1 MDSSKDLQTSFLASL
16 TPNEL
21 RRLVYDWE
29 LWARPDQL
37 PPEGDWISWLV
48 LGGRGAGKTRT
59 GAEWVKALVQGR
71 MPFATQPYGRIALI
85 GETLQDARD
94 VMVEGVS
101 GLLAIHDTRDRPNWR
116 PSRRRLE
123 WPNGAVAQIFSAED
137 PESLRGP
144 QFDAAWGDE
153 LAKWRHAEATWDML
167 QFGLRLGQKPRQI
180 LTTTPKP
187 TPLLKRLMAD
197 PSVAISHAPTRANL
211 ANLAPG
217 FLDTI
222 VRRYEGSRLGR
233 QELDG
238 ELIEDRAD
246 ALWKRDQLDRLRI
259 DDPPA
264 ILSRIVVA
272 IDPPATS
279 GKSADAC
286 GLVVAGLDAEG
297 LCYILRDSTL
307 ANASPTAWAN
317 KAIALYNRFEAD
329 CVVAEVNQGGE
340 MVTTI
345 LGNID
350 ATVPVRP
357 VRATRGKYLRA
368 EPVSALYEQGRV
380 RHVGNMA
387 ELEDEMCDFGLDGLT
402 SGKSPDRLDAMVWAV
417 THLCLSDRSQPKV
430 RAI

>member
-71 MPFATQPYGRIALI
+71 MPFATQSYGRIALI

-101 GLLAIHDTRDRPNWR
+101 GLLAIHDIKDRPNWR

-180 LTTTPKP
+180 VTTTPKP

-197 PSVAISHAPTRANL
+197 PSVAISHAPTRTNL

-246 ALWKRDQLDRLRI
+246 ALWKRDQLDRLRARSVSFNAESAPTTSQQGAAFKWGRKEQRPKPHAGRSGLAGSASSGAGFPWASI
-259 DDPPA
+259 FAMASRQLGWTPSA
-264 ILSRIVVA
+264 IWA
-272 IDPPATS
+272 ATPEEV
-279 GKSADAC
+279 
-286 GLVVAGLDAEG
+286 LM
-297 LCYILRDSTL
+297 
-307 ANASPTAWAN
+307 
-317 KAIALYNRFEAD
+317 AL
-329 CVVAEVNQGGE
+329 
-340 MVTTI
+340 
-345 LGNID
+345 
-350 ATVPVRP
+350 TVPARH
-357 VRATRGKYLRA
+357 
-368 EPVSALYEQGRV
+368 SASMSR
-380 RHVGNMA
+380 
-387 ELEDEMCDFGLDGLT
+387 EDFQMLSAAF
-402 SGKSPDRLDAMVWAV
+402 PD
-417 THLCLSDRSQPKV
+417 
-430 RAI
+430 

>member
-71 MPFATQPYGRIALI
+71 TPFATQPYGRIALI

-101 GLLAIHDTRDRPNWR
+101 GLLAIHDTQDRPNWR

-197 PSVAISHAPTRANL
+197 PSVAISHAPTGANL

-246 ALWKRDQLDRLRI
+246 AL
-259 DDPPA
+259 
-264 ILSRIVVA
+264 
-272 IDPPATS
+272 
-279 GKSADAC
+279 
-286 GLVVAGLDAEG
+286 
-297 LCYILRDSTL
+297 
-307 ANASPTAWAN
+307 
-317 KAIALYNRFEAD
+317 
-329 CVVAEVNQGGE
+329 
-340 MVTTI
+340 
-345 LGNID
+345 
-350 ATVPVRP
+350 
-357 VRATRGKYLRA
+357 
-368 EPVSALYEQGRV
+368 
-380 RHVGNMA
+380 
-387 ELEDEMCDFGLDGLT
+387 
-402 SGKSPDRLDAMVWAV
+402 
-417 THLCLSDRSQPKV
+417 
-430 RAI
+430 